1 MSVKTKTGREEEVT
15 TFSRLLKSFGESVA
29 EIWDDPEVR
38 RKAREFSESLVDSA
52 AKIASSKIKDED
64 VRKKFTDVGKAAQT
78 LGKSVL
84 DEFEKEKSKA
94 QAGKVEA

>member
-1 MSVKTKTGREEEVT
+1 MSAKTKTERDEEVT

-38 RKAREFSESLVDSA
+38 KKAREFSESLVDSA
-52 AKIASSKIKDED
+52 AKIASSKIKNED

-78 LGKSVL
+78 LGQSVL
-84 DEFEKEKSKA
+84 DEFDSEKSP
-94 QAGKVEA
+94 AGKAEV